1 MGSVAT
7 QFQKG
12 SSGNPKGR
20 PTRGLDL
27 AARLVAKGHRK
38 HKATGRVYYDEIV
51 QVLYDMAVKGNM
63 DALRYIMDRVLGRP
77 AQELKID
84 TQLPALV
91 FQIIDPRMPMP
102 ELAQAPEQEQEA
114 VEGEVL
120 RSGALGIPASELP
133 DGYWDL
139 VAPIEP
145 GVFSMDGDG
154 STVPTH
160 RDPDHQDSDVPEE
173 G

>member
-77 AQELKID
+77 SQEIKLD
-84 TQLPALV
+84 SQQPTLV
-91 FQIIDPRMPMP
+91 FQIIDPRLPTP
-102 ELAQAPEQEQEA
+102 VLAPVPEQEQEA
-114 VEGEVL
+114 VEGKPERV
-120 RSGALGIPASELP
+120 GGEGVVGGEMVP
-133 DGYWDL
+133 D
-139 VAPIEP
+139 A
-145 GVFSMDGDG
+145 
-154 STVPTH
+154 
-160 RDPDHQDSDVPEE
+160 
-173 G
+173 